1 MKNNVGANIKTFR
14 KNKGFTQEELAGML
28 GVTPQAVSRWES
40 EAGLPDV
47 SMIVPIAQALN
58 ITTDALLG
66 YHAKSHDDRITE
78 QVFAKMKEFED
89 VEHPG
94 QSALAVCEYLAEEA
108 NKNPMNYDIVLK
120 YVQQVA
126 GLSYYIDMEHLLE
139 EEPERAKEILE
150 DGIRKGINIIRYCNN
165 AKQINKAHYALAWIY
180 IHKKDFDNARE
191 HINVLPALEGHCIR
205 EELTM
210 PLMFFEK
217 GFEAMKDSAVEFNRL
232 LFDVL
237 AHQVNTLMTHYC
249 YFGTLEEA
257 LAICDWCE
265 GILNAYAKKPEF
277 VTDVLPWVWKKFNF
291 SKMSAYLR
299 AGKEEKAKEVCDRY
313 LSYVKENNVFS
324 EEEYHS
330 VEKEFREKIYI
341 L

>member
-14 KNKGFTQEELAGML
+14 KNKWFTQEELAGML

-108 NKNPMNYDIVLK
+108 CDTYLT
-120 YVQQVA
+120 
-126 GLSYYIDMEHLLE
+126 
-139 EEPERAKEILE
+139 EI
-150 DGIRKGINIIRYCNN
+150 KGN
-165 AKQINKAHYALAWIY
+165 
-180 IHKKDFDNARE
+180 
-191 HINVLPALEGHCIR
+191 G
-205 EELTM
+205 
-210 PLMFFEK
+210 MFSET
-217 GFEAMKDSAVEFNRL
+217 E
-232 LFDVL
+232 
-237 AHQVNTLMTHYC
+237 Y
-249 YFGTLEEA
+249 
-257 LAICDWCE
+257 LAI
-265 GILNAYAKKPEF
+265 
-277 VTDVLPWVWKKFNF
+277 
-291 SKMSAYLR
+291 
-299 AGKEEKAKEVCDRY
+299 
-313 LSYVKENNVFS
+313 
-324 EEEYHS
+324 
-330 VEKEFREKIYI
+330 EKEFREKIYI

>member
-1 MKNNVGANIKTFR
+1 MKNNLGANIKCFR

-66 YHAKSHDDRITE
+66 YHVQRQDDRITE

-94 QSALAVCEYLAEEA
+94 QSALAICEYLAEEA

-126 GLSYYIDMEHLLE
+126 GLSYYIDMEHLLSA
-139 EEPERAKEILE
+139 EPERAKAILD

-165 AKQINKAHYALAWIY
+165 TKKINKAHYALAWIY
-180 IHKKDFDNARE
+180 IHRKDFDNARE
-191 HINVLPALEGHCIR
+191 HVNVLPALEGHCIR
-205 EELTM
+205 EEMMM
-210 PLMFFEK
+210 PLAFFEK
-217 GFEAMKDSAVEFNRL
+217 GFDAMKDSAGEFGRL
-232 LFDVL
+232 LFDVMV
-237 AHQVNTLMTHYC
+237 HQINTLTTHYC

-257 LAICDWCE
+257 LMICDWCE
-265 GILNAYAKKPEF
+265 GVLTAYAEMPEYT
-277 VTDVLPWVWKKFNF
+277 TDTLPWVWKKFAF
-291 SKMSAYLR
+291 SKMSAYLK
-299 AGKEEKAKEVCDRY
+299 AGEEAKAKEVCDAY
-313 LSYVKENNVFS
+313 LEEIKEKNVFA
-324 EEEYHS
+324 EKEYLA